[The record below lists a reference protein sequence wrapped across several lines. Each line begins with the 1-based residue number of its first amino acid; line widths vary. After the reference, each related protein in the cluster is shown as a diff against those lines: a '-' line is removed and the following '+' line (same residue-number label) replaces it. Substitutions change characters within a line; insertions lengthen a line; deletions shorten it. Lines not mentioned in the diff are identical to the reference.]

1 MKEFFD
7 SVRQHFGP
15 LNTEQVNG
23 LEAIATA
30 SIGHPVKHIAYMM
43 ATAWHETGRFRY
55 THEIWGPTQQQ
66 AKYEPPSAKAKE
78 LGNTMKGDGKRF
90 AGRGFVQLTGRANY
104 VKASAKTGIDLV
116 INPDLVT
123 QYPVAAKVLV
133 SGMTEGWFTE
143 KKLSDFIEYEAMRK
157 VVNGTDKA
165 AMIGTYAVAFERALG
180 AVPPVPAPVAPQDT
194 KTAPPLTP
202 QAPRGLFKALLD
214 LILAIFKRKA

>member
-7 SVRQHFGP
+7 SVRSHFGS
-15 LNTEQVNG
+15 LNESQVTG
-23 LEAIATA
+23 LESIAAA
-30 SIGHPVKHIAYMM
+30 SVGRPVNHIAYMM
-43 ATAWHETGRFRY
+43 ATAWHETGQFRY

-104 VKASAKTGIDLV
+104 VKASEKLGLDLV
-116 INPDLVT
+116 AIPDLVT
-123 QYPVAAKVLV
+123 QYPIAAKILV
-133 SGMTEGWFTE
+133 SGMTQGWFTG
-143 KKLSDFIEYEAMRK
+143 KSLSDFTSFEDMRR

-165 AMIGTYAVAFERALG
+165 ALIAGHAYAFKNALH
-180 AVPPVPAPVAPQDT
+180 ALPAIPAPTAPQDT